1 MSFGSGVWLQLAQ
14 IFGVNQSG
22 RLWLLKL
29 ASVKP
34 AEKIDEEPEQDGQT
48 GDYG

>member
-29 ASVKP
+29 ASVQP
-34 AEKIDEEPEQDGQT
+34 AEEIDEEPDAKGKT
-48 GDYG
+48 GD